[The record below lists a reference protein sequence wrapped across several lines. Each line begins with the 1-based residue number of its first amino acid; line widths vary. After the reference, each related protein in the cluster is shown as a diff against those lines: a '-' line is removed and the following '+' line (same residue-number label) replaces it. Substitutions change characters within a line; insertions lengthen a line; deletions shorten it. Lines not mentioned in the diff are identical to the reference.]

1 MKRRCAVG
9 SRNAHMVGRPSN
21 YPPRLGLR
29 EEVADDLR
37 VRLAHLRRLWWWVIC
52 SVGMGALPALTLW
65 LFDSS
70 AHGFTQAV
78 DRGYL
83 LALSGPILGGAV
95 MKLVL
100 ADKLESAIEGV
111 LAGRMLAP
119 SLPSVLILLAG
130 VAGNASN
137 LTPDLQEFA
146 TRTLSVGTVIF
157 AWRSRKDIDRRLGL
171 L

>member
-37 VRLAHLRRLWWWVIC
+37 VRLAHVRRLWWWVIC

-95 MKLVL
+95 MELVL
-100 ADKLESAIEGV
+100 ADKLESRLREFLLGV
-111 LAGRMLAP
+111 CWLL
-119 SLPSVLILLAG
+119 LPSVLILLAG

-146 TRTLSVGTVIF
+146 TRTLSVGTLLF
-157 AWRSRKDIDRRLGL
+157 SLGVVAKTSTAG
-171 L
+171 